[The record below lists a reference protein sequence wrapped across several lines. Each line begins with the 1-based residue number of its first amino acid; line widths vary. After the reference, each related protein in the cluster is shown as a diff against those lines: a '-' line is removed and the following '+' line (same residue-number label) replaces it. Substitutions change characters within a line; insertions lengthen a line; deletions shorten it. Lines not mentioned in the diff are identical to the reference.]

1 MIEHRSELQ
10 TQKDDPLAGMTGG
23 LILILLGVL
32 FFLAQENIISWDN
45 WWKYFLIG
53 LGGIFIL
60 EALIRISRSEPSR
73 RYAGKLIGGAVLAVI
88 GGASVF
94 GMVSWWPLILI
105 VLGLFL
111 ILGSMR
117 KADA

>member
-1 MIEHRSELQ
+1 MNDQQSEG
-10 TQKDDPLAGMTGG
+10 KHPKSDPLAGMTGG

-32 FFLAQENIISWDN
+32 FLLAQEDIISWDN

-60 EALIRISRSEPSR
+60 EALVRISRSEPSR
-73 RYAGKLIGGAVLAVI
+73 RYTGKLIGGAVLAVI

-111 ILGSMR
+111 ILVSFR
-117 KADA
+117 RSEA

>member
-73 RYAGKLIGGAVLAVI
+73 RYAGKLIGGA
-88 GGASVF
+88 SVF